1 MYEMNFIIEFTVV
14 CGLKGTVRPDGD
26 VVLLIENSSIDMV
39 SQIDYTI
46 YMVSVRTKQC

>member
-14 CGLKGTVRPDGD
+14 SGLKRTVRPDGD
-26 VVLLIENSSIDMV
+26 VVLIENSSIDMV